1 MGGIASGKKRAQL
14 KSWKEVINAFLN
26 TPLKPGRVSGT
37 IKSLAEAR
45 GMNLRAQDAMVLM
58 QIAQAMKGNTKAFE
72 LLVGLS
78 GLFNEEQGEIT
89 PLAIPDDTGLIIPA
103 FDGLAA
109 DIKRH
114 LHTHYW
120 IKGGRGSTKSSFISL
135 QIPKLM
141 IAHPDMH
148 AVVLRKVGNTL
159 KNSVYQQIEWALER
173 LGLLGEFSFKKSP
186 MEITLKRTGQ
196 KILFFGVDDKAKL
209 KSLKMPFGY
218 VGLLWYEEL
227 DQFAGME
234 EIRNINQSVLRGS
247 SLSWCFYSF
256 NPPKSRD
263 NWVNEEQLVDYS
275 DRLITAAN
283 YTQVPPEW
291 LGEQFLLEA
300 DKLKARNETAYRHEY
315 MGEITGTG
323 GAVFENIQEKH
334 FSAADMAQFT
344 ACRYGLDFGFAVDP
358 LAFVVMHYDAKREI
372 LYIFDEIYEP
382 KLTNR
387 QAAAR
392 IQKKLPEGAG
402 IHCDSAEP
410 KSIKEL
416 KELGLKAIGARKGID
431 SVDFGIRWLQGLE
444 AIVIDKKRCPNTYR
458 EFVTY
463 EYEQTKDGQY
473 ISAYP
478 DKNNHAIDAV
488 RFGLDGFHAVSM
500 AGVPPVQIWLPDFN
514 TAGAVKPGEVEMVA
528 AVALKA
534 TKAAAVLR
542 DIKVK

>member
-1 MGGIASGKKRAQL
+1 MNDENLIPLSQRTMREQREIAKMGGVASGKKRSQI
-14 KSWKEVINAFLN
+14 KSWKAVINALLSK
-26 TPLKPGRVSGT
+26 PIKPGRVDKT
-37 IKSLAEAR
+37 IKSLAEAK
-45 GMNLRAQDAMVLM
+45 GANLRTQDAMVLM
-58 QIAQAMKGNTKAFE
+58 QIVQAMKGNTKAFE

-78 GLFNEEQGEIT
+78 GLFDEEQADIA
-89 PLAIPDDTGLIIPA
+89 PPAIPDDTHLIIPA
-103 FDGLAA
+103 FDTLAA

-114 LHTHYW
+114 MHTHYW

-141 IAHPDMH
+141 IAHPEMH

-159 KNSVYQQIEWALER
+159 KNSVYQQIEWAIEKM
-173 LGLLGEFSFKKSP
+173 GLLREFSFKKSP
-186 MEITLKRTGQ
+186 MEITLERTGQ

-209 KSLKMPFGY
+209 KSLKTPFGY
-218 VGLLWYEEL
+218 VGLVWYEEL

-234 EIRNINQSVLRGS
+234 EIRNINQSVLRGGS
-247 SLSWCFYSF
+247 PSWCFYSF

-263 NWVNEEQLVDYS
+263 NWVNEELLIEYP
-275 DRLITAAN
+275 DRLITTAN

-300 DKLKARNETAYRHEY
+300 EKLKTRNETSYRHEY
-315 MGEITGTG
+315 MGEVTGTG

-358 LAFVVMHYDAKREI
+358 LAFVAMHYDAKKEI
-372 LYIFDEIYEP
+372 LYIFDEIYEI

-387 QAAAR
+387 QAAAK
-392 IQKKLPEGAG
+392 IQRKMPEGAV

-416 KELGLKAIGARKGID
+416 KELGIKAIGAKKGID
-431 SVDFGIRWLQGLE
+431 SVDFGLRWLQGLA

-463 EYEQTKDGQY
+463 EYEQTKDGRY

-488 RFGLDGFHAVSM
+488 RYACE
-500 AGVPPVQIWLPDFN
+500 GVMPARFRI
-514 TAGAVKPGEVEMVA
+514 KPMRSN
-528 AVALKA
+528 LY
-534 TKAAAVLR
+534 
-542 DIKVK
+542 